1 MILIVTADKMVI
13 IDGKIVT
20 IKAGKFGTT
29 DKVLSDSLLKCKGI
43 SQEQEQKKQSKRAA
57 E

>member
-1 MILIVTADKMVI
+1 MILNVTADKMVI

-20 IKAGKFGTT
+20 IKAGKFETT